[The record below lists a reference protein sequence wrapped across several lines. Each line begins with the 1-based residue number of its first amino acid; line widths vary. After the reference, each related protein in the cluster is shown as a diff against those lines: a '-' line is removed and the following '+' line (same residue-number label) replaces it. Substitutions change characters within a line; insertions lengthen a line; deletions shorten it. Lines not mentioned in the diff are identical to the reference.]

1 MADDKGYIQ
10 PGYRTI
16 TPYLYGGQGLID
28 FLIDVFGAEVLHG
41 GDVAADGSS
50 HNEVMIGDSRVDFGS
65 GYFADKS
72 MASALW
78 VYVPDVD
85 ATFVKAL
92 SVGAKAV
99 REPADMTWGDRVG
112 GVRDAYGNTWWIATH
127 TPPK

>member
-65 GYFADKS
+65 DILPTSRWPLRCGC
-72 MASALW
+72 
-78 VYVPDVD
+78 
-85 ATFVKAL
+85 TFPM
-92 SVGAKAV
+92 ST
-99 REPADMTWGDRVG
+99 RHSSR
-112 GVRDAYGNTWWIATH
+112 R
-127 TPPK
+127 